1 MLDSFGRKINY
12 VRVSVTDRCD
22 LRCDY
27 CMPLDNQN
35 FIKKKEILTIQN
47 LITISKS
54 LINLGIKKF
63 RITGGE
69 PLIRKGI
76 RDYIEFLNSQK
87 NKKNLE
93 EILLTT
99 NGTQLSNYAEFLFKN
114 NVKRINVSLDSLDSK
129 KFSLITNGGVLSKV
143 LEGIKK
149 ASDLGMKIKINTVL
163 LKDVNDNE
171 IIDIVKWCSSNNF
184 KLSFIE
190 VMPIGDTLKK
200 RKDQYLSV
208 EFAKKIINKNFG
220 LIKSNHK
227 TSGPSKYFECKD
239 INLTV
244 GFISPISN
252 HFCSTCNRLRVT
264 SNGKIFPCLGD
275 NGSKDLAPYLESGQE
290 IQLRKIL
297 SNVIFNKPEKHYF
310 NINKESYIKERFMN
324 TTGG

>member
-22 LRCDY
+22 LRCNY
-27 CMPLDNQN
+27 CMPLNNQN
-35 FIKKKEILTIQN
+35 FIKKKEILTIEN
-47 LITISKS
+47 LTTISKS
-54 LINLGIKKF
+54 LIDLGIKKF

-76 RDYIEFLNSQK
+76 TDYIEFLNSQK
-87 NKKNLE
+87 KKRNLE

-99 NGTQLSNYAEFLFKN
+99 NGTQLSKYAEFLFKN
-114 NVKRINVSLDSLDSK
+114 DVKRINVSIDSLEPN
-129 KFSLITNGGVLSKV
+129 KFSLITNGGVLEDV
-143 LEGIKK
+143 MNGIKK
-149 ASDLGMKIKINTVL
+149 ASDLGVKIKINTVL
-163 LKDVNDNE
+163 LKNVNDDE
-171 IIDIVKWCSSNNF
+171 ITKMVKWCSSNNF

-190 VMPIGDTLKK
+190 VMPVGDIVGK
-200 RKDQYLSV
+200 RMNQYLSV
-208 EFAKKIINKNFG
+208 EFAKKIIEENFG

-239 INLTV
+239 IDLTV

-275 NGSKDLAPYLESGQE
+275 NGSEDLVPYLRTGQE
-290 IQLRKIL
+290 IQLKKIL

-310 NINKESYIKERFMN
+310 DVNKRSYIKERFMN

>member
-1 MLDSFGRKINY
+1 MG
-12 VRVSVTDRCD
+12 
-22 LRCDY
+22 CDY

-35 FIKKKEILTIQN
+35 FIKKKEILTINN
-47 LITISKS
+47 LITISKG

-87 NKKNLE
+87 DEKNLE

-114 NVKRINVSLDSLDSK
+114 NVKRINVSLDSLDPN
-129 KFSLITNGGVLSKV
+129 KFSLITNGGVLSNVFK
-143 LEGIKK
+143 GIKK
-149 ASDLGMKIKINTVL
+149 ASDLGIKIKINTVL
-163 LKDVNDNE
+163 LKNINSDE

-184 KLSFIE
+184 QLSFIE
-190 VMPIGDTLKK
+190 VMPIGDMLKK

-220 LIKSNHK
+220 LIKSDHK
-227 TSGPSKYFECKD
+227 TSGPSKYIECKD

-275 NGSKDLAPYLESGQE
+275 NGSKDLAPYLEAGQE
-290 IQLRKIL
+290 MQLKKIL
-297 SNVIFNKPEKHYF
+297 SDVIFNKPEKH
-310 NINKESYIKERFMN
+310 
-324 TTGG
+324 

>member
-1 MLDSFGRKINY
+1 MLDSFGRRINY
-12 VRVSVTDRCD
+12 VRISVTDRCD
-22 LRCDY
+22 LRCNY
-27 CMPLDNQN
+27 CMPLNNKN
-35 FIKKKEILTIQN
+35 FIKKEEILTIQN
-47 LITISKS
+47 LMTISKG

-76 RDYIEFLNSQK
+76 KDYIEFLNYQK
-87 NKKNLE
+87 NKEELE

-99 NGTQLSNYAEFLFKN
+99 NGTQLSKYAEFLFKN
-114 NVKRINVSLDSLDSK
+114 DVKRINVSIDSLDPN
-129 KFSLITNGGVLSKV
+129 KFCLITNGGI
-143 LEGIKK
+143 LENVINGTKK
-149 ASDLGMKIKINTVL
+149 AKNLGIKIKINTVL
-163 LKDVNDNE
+163 LKNVNDDE
-171 IIDIVKWCSSNNF
+171 IIKMVKWCSSNNF
-184 KLSFIE
+184 NLSFIE
-190 VMPIGDTLKK
+190 VMPIGDISKK

-208 EFAKKIINKNFG
+208 EFAKKIIEKNFG
-220 LIKSNHK
+220 LTESNHK

-275 NGSKDLAPYLESGQE
+275 NGSEDLVPFLGTDQE
-290 IQLRKIL
+290 IQLKKIL

-310 NINKESYIKERFMN
+310 DVNKKSYIKERFMN

>member
-129 KFSLITNGGVLSKV
+129 
-143 LEGIKK
+143 
-149 ASDLGMKIKINTVL
+149 
-163 LKDVNDNE
+163 
-171 IIDIVKWCSSNNF
+171 
-184 KLSFIE
+184 
-190 VMPIGDTLKK
+190 
-200 RKDQYLSV
+200 
-208 EFAKKIINKNFG
+208 
-220 LIKSNHK
+220 
-227 TSGPSKYFECKD
+227 
-239 INLTV
+239 NLV
-244 GFISPISN
+244 
-252 HFCSTCNRLRVT
+252 
-264 SNGKIFPCLGD
+264 
-275 NGSKDLAPYLESGQE
+275 
-290 IQLRKIL
+290 
-297 SNVIFNKPEKHYF
+297 
-310 NINKESYIKERFMN
+310 
-324 TTGG
+324 

>member
-1 MLDSFGRKINY
+1 MLDSFGRRVNY
-12 VRVSVTDRCD
+12 VRISVTDRCD
-22 LRCDY
+22 LRCNY

-35 FIKKKEILTIQN
+35 FIKKEKILSIQN
-47 LITISKS
+47 LMTISKS

-76 RDYIEFLNSQK
+76 KDYIEFLSYQK
-87 NKKNLE
+87 NKGELE

-99 NGTQLSNYAEFLFKN
+99 NGTQLSKYAEFLFKN
-114 NVKRINVSLDSLDSK
+114 EVKRINVSIDSLDPN
-129 KFSLITNGGVLSKV
+129 KFSLITNGGI
-143 LEGIKK
+143 LENVMNGIKK
-149 ASDLGMKIKINTVL
+149 ASDLGIKIKINTVL
-163 LKDVNDNE
+163 LKNVNDDE
-171 IIDIVKWCSSNNF
+171 VIKMVKWCSSNNF
-184 KLSFIE
+184 NLSFIE
-190 VMPIGDTLKK
+190 VMPVGDISKK

-208 EFAKKIINKNFG
+208 EFAKKIIEKNFG
-220 LIKSNHK
+220 LIKSNHR

-275 NGSKDLAPYLESGQE
+275 NGSEDLVPYLGTDQE
-290 IQLRKIL
+290 IQLKKIL

-310 NINKESYIKERFMN
+310 DVNKKSYIKERFMN

>member
-1 MLDSFGRKINY
+1 MLDSFGRRVNY
-12 VRVSVTDRCD
+12 VRISVTDRCD
-22 LRCDY
+22 LRCNY

-35 FIKKKEILTIQN
+35 FIKKEQILTIQN
-47 LITISKS
+47 LMTISKS

-76 RDYIEFLNSQK
+76 KDYIEFLSYQK
-87 NKKNLE
+87 NKGELE

-99 NGTQLSNYAEFLFKN
+99 NGTQLSKYAEFLFKN
-114 NVKRINVSLDSLDSK
+114 EVKRINVSIDSLDPN
-129 KFSLITNGGVLSKV
+129 KFSLITNGGI
-143 LEGIKK
+143 LENVMNGIKK
-149 ASDLGMKIKINTVL
+149 ASDLGIKIKINTVL
-163 LKDVNDNE
+163 LKNVNDDE
-171 IIDIVKWCSSNNF
+171 VIKMVKWCSSNNF
-184 KLSFIE
+184 NLSFIE
-190 VMPIGDTLKK
+190 VMPVGDISKK

-208 EFAKKIINKNFG
+208 EFAKKIIEKNFG
-220 LIKSNHK
+220 LIKSNHS

-275 NGSKDLAPYLESGQE
+275 NGSEDLVPYLGTDQE
-290 IQLRKIL
+290 IQLKKIL

-310 NINKESYIKERFMN
+310 DVNKKSYIKERFMN

>member
-1 MLDSFGRKINY
+1 MLDSFGRRINY
-12 VRVSVTDRCD
+12 VRISVTDRCD
-22 LRCDY
+22 LRCNY
-27 CMPLDNQN
+27 CMPLNNKN
-35 FIKKKEILTIQN
+35 FIKKEEILTIQN
-47 LITISKS
+47 LMTISKG

-76 RDYIEFLNSQK
+76 KDYIEYLNYQK
-87 NKKNLE
+87 NKGELE

-99 NGTQLSNYAEFLFKN
+99 NGTQLSKYAEFLFKN
-114 NVKRINVSLDSLDSK
+114 DVKRINVSIDSLDPN
-129 KFSLITNGGVLSKV
+129 KFCLITNGGI
-143 LEGIKK
+143 LENVINGIKK
-149 ASDLGMKIKINTVL
+149 AKDLGIKIKINTVL
-163 LKDVNDNE
+163 LKNVNDDE
-171 IIDIVKWCSSNNF
+171 IIKMVKWCSSNNF
-184 KLSFIE
+184 NLSFIE
-190 VMPIGDTLKK
+190 VMPIGDISKK

-208 EFAKKIINKNFG
+208 EFAKKIIEKNFG
-220 LIKSNHK
+220 LTESNHK

-275 NGSKDLAPYLESGQE
+275 NGSEDLVPFLGTDQE
-290 IQLRKIL
+290 IQLKKIL

-310 NINKESYIKERFMN
+310 DVNKKSYIKERFMN

>member
-1 MLDSFGRKINY
+1 MLDSFGRRINY
-12 VRVSVTDRCD
+12 VRISVTDRCD
-22 LRCDY
+22 LRCNY
-27 CMPLDNQN
+27 CMPLNNKN
-35 FIKKKEILTIQN
+35 FIKKEEILTIQN
-47 LITISKS
+47 LMTISKG

-76 RDYIEFLNSQK
+76 KDYIEFLNYQK
-87 NKKNLE
+87 NKGELE

-99 NGTQLSNYAEFLFKN
+99 NGTQLSKYAEFLFKN
-114 NVKRINVSLDSLDSK
+114 DVKRINVSIDSLDPI
-129 KFSLITNGGVLSKV
+129 KFCLITNGGI
-143 LEGIKK
+143 LENVINGIKK
-149 ASDLGMKIKINTVL
+149 AKDLGIKIKINTVL
-163 LKDVNDNE
+163 LKNVNDDE
-171 IIDIVKWCSSNNF
+171 IIKMVKWCSSNNF
-184 KLSFIE
+184 NLSFIE
-190 VMPIGDTLKK
+190 VMPIGDLSKK

-208 EFAKKIINKNFG
+208 EFAKKIIEKNFG
-220 LIKSNHK
+220 LIESNHT

-275 NGSKDLAPYLESGQE
+275 NGSEDLVPFLGTDQE
-290 IQLRKIL
+290 IQLKKIL

-310 NINKESYIKERFMN
+310 DVNKKSYIKERFMN

>member
-1 MLDSFGRKINY
+1 MLDSFGRRINY
-12 VRVSVTDRCD
+12 VRISVTDRCD
-22 LRCDY
+22 LRCNY
-27 CMPLDNQN
+27 CMPLNNKN
-35 FIKKKEILTIQN
+35 FIKKEEILTIQN
-47 LITISKS
+47 LMTISKG

-76 RDYIEFLNSQK
+76 KDYIEFLNYQK
-87 NKKNLE
+87 NKGELE

-99 NGTQLSNYAEFLFKN
+99 NGTQLSKYAEFLFKN
-114 NVKRINVSLDSLDSK
+114 DVKRINVSIDSLDPN
-129 KFSLITNGGVLSKV
+129 KFCLITNGGI
-143 LEGIKK
+143 LENVINGIKK
-149 ASDLGMKIKINTVL
+149 AKDLGIKIKINTVL
-163 LKDVNDNE
+163 LKNVNDDE
-171 IIDIVKWCSSNNF
+171 IIKMVKWCSSNNF
-184 KLSFIE
+184 NLSFIE
-190 VMPIGDTLKK
+190 VMPIGDISKK

-208 EFAKKIINKNFG
+208 EFAKKIIEKNFG
-220 LIKSNHK
+220 LTESNHK

-275 NGSKDLAPYLESGQE
+275 NGSEDLVPFLGTDQE
-290 IQLRKIL
+290 IQLKKIL
-297 SNVIFNKPEKHYF
+297 SDVIFNKPEKHYF
-310 NINKESYIKERFMN
+310 DVNKKSYIKERFMN

>member
-1 MLDSFGRKINY
+1 MLDSFGRRINY
-12 VRVSVTDRCD
+12 VRISVTDRCD
-22 LRCDY
+22 LRCNY
-27 CMPLDNQN
+27 CMPLNNKN
-35 FIKKKEILTIQN
+35 FIKKEEILTIQN
-47 LITISKS
+47 LMTISKG

-76 RDYIEFLNSQK
+76 KDYIEFLNYQK
-87 NKKNLE
+87 NKGELE

-99 NGTQLSNYAEFLFKN
+99 NGTQLSKYAEFLFKN
-114 NVKRINVSLDSLDSK
+114 DVKRINVSIDSLDPN
-129 KFSLITNGGVLSKV
+129 KFCLITNGGI
-143 LEGIKK
+143 LENVINGTKK
-149 ASDLGMKIKINTVL
+149 AKNLGIKIKINTVL
-163 LKDVNDNE
+163 LKNVNDDE
-171 IIDIVKWCSSNNF
+171 IIKMVKWCSSNNF
-184 KLSFIE
+184 NLSFIE
-190 VMPIGDTLKK
+190 VMPIGDISKK

-208 EFAKKIINKNFG
+208 EFAKKIIEKNFG
-220 LIKSNHK
+220 LTESNHK

-275 NGSKDLAPYLESGQE
+275 NGSEDLVPFLGTDQE
-290 IQLRKIL
+290 IQLKKIL

-310 NINKESYIKERFMN
+310 DVNKKSYIKERFMN

>member
-1 MLDSFGRKINY
+1 MLDSFGRRINY
-12 VRVSVTDRCD
+12 VRISVTDRCD
-22 LRCDY
+22 LRCNY
-27 CMPLDNQN
+27 CMPLNNKN
-35 FIKKKEILTIQN
+35 FIKKEEILTIQN
-47 LITISKS
+47 LMTISKG

-76 RDYIEFLNSQK
+76 KDYIEFLSYQK
-87 NKKNLE
+87 NKGELE

-99 NGTQLSNYAEFLFKN
+99 NGTQLSKYAEFLFKN
-114 NVKRINVSLDSLDSK
+114 EVKRINVSIDSLDPN
-129 KFSLITNGGVLSKV
+129 KFSLITNGGI
-143 LEGIKK
+143 LENVINGIKK
-149 ASDLGMKIKINTVL
+149 AKDLGIKIKINTVL
-163 LKDVNDNE
+163 LKNVNDDE
-171 IIDIVKWCSSNNF
+171 IIKMVKWCSSNNF
-184 KLSFIE
+184 NLSFIE
-190 VMPIGDTLKK
+190 VMPVGDISKK

-208 EFAKKIINKNFG
+208 EFAKKIIEKNFG
-220 LIKSNHK
+220 LIKSNHR

-275 NGSKDLAPYLESGQE
+275 NGSEDLVPYLGSDQE
-290 IQLRKIL
+290 IQLEKIL

-310 NINKESYIKERFMN
+310 DVNKKSYIKERFMN

>member
-22 LRCDY
+22 LRCNY
-27 CMPLDNQN
+27 CMPLNNQN
-35 FIKKKEILTIQN
+35 FIKKKEILTIEN
-47 LITISKS
+47 LTTISKS
-54 LINLGIKKF
+54 LIDLGIKRF

-76 RDYIEFLNSQK
+76 TDYIEFLNSQK
-87 NKKNLE
+87 KKRNLE

-99 NGTQLSNYAEFLFKN
+99 NGTQLSKYAEFLFKN
-114 NVKRINVSLDSLDSK
+114 GVKRINVSIDSLEPN
-129 KFSLITNGGVLSKV
+129 KFSLITNGGVLEDV
-143 LEGIKK
+143 MNGIKK
-149 ASDLGMKIKINTVL
+149 ASDLGVKIKINTVL
-163 LKDVNDNE
+163 LKNVNDDE
-171 IIDIVKWCSSNNF
+171 IIKMVKWCSSNNF

-190 VMPIGDTLKK
+190 VMPVGDIVEK
-200 RKDQYLSV
+200 RKNQYLSV
-208 EFAKKIINKNFG
+208 EFAKKIIEENFG

-239 INLTV
+239 IDLTV

-275 NGSKDLAPYLESGQE
+275 NGSEDLVPYLRTGQE
-290 IQLRKIL
+290 IQLKKIL

-310 NINKESYIKERFMN
+310 DVNKRSYIKERFMN

>member
-1 MLDSFGRKINY
+1 MLDSFGRRINY
-12 VRVSVTDRCD
+12 VRISVTDRCD
-22 LRCDY
+22 LRCNY
-27 CMPLDNQN
+27 CMPLNNKN
-35 FIKKKEILTIQN
+35 FIKKEEILTIQN
-47 LITISKS
+47 LMTISKG

-76 RDYIEFLNSQK
+76 KDYIEFLNYQK
-87 NKKNLE
+87 NKEELE

-99 NGTQLSNYAEFLFKN
+99 NGTQLSKYAEFLFKN
-114 NVKRINVSLDSLDSK
+114 DVKRINVSIDSLDPN
-129 KFSLITNGGVLSKV
+129 KFCLITNGGI
-143 LEGIKK
+143 LENVINGIKK
-149 ASDLGMKIKINTVL
+149 AKDLGIKIKINTVL
-163 LKDVNDNE
+163 LKNVNDDE
-171 IIDIVKWCSSNNF
+171 IIKMVKWCSSNNF
-184 KLSFIE
+184 NLSFIE
-190 VMPIGDTLKK
+190 VMPIGDISKK

-208 EFAKKIINKNFG
+208 EFAKKIIEKNFG
-220 LIKSNHK
+220 LTESNHK

-275 NGSKDLAPYLESGQE
+275 NGSEDLVPFLGTDQE
-290 IQLRKIL
+290 IQLKKIL

-310 NINKESYIKERFMN
+310 DVNKKSYIKERFMN

>member
-1 MLDSFGRKINY
+1 MLDSFGRRVNY
-12 VRVSVTDRCD
+12 VRISVTDRCD
-22 LRCDY
+22 LRCNY

-35 FIKKKEILTIQN
+35 FIKKEQILSIQN
-47 LITISKS
+47 LMTISKS
-54 LINLGIKKF
+54 LIHLGIKKF

-76 RDYIEFLNSQK
+76 KDYIEFLSYQK
-87 NKKNLE
+87 NKGELE

-99 NGTQLSNYAEFLFKN
+99 NGTQLSKYAEFLFKN
-114 NVKRINVSLDSLDSK
+114 EVKRINVSIDSLDPN
-129 KFSLITNGGVLSKV
+129 KFSLITNGGI
-143 LEGIKK
+143 LENVMNGIKK
-149 ASDLGMKIKINTVL
+149 ASDFGIKIKINTVL
-163 LKDVNDNE
+163 LKNVNDDE
-171 IIDIVKWCSSNNF
+171 VIKMVKWCSSNNF
-184 KLSFIE
+184 NLSFIE
-190 VMPIGDTLKK
+190 VMPVGDISKK

-208 EFAKKIINKNFG
+208 EFAKKIIEKNFG
-220 LIKSNHK
+220 LIKSNHR

-275 NGSKDLAPYLESGQE
+275 NGSEDLVPYLGTDQE
-290 IQLRKIL
+290 IQLKKIL

-310 NINKESYIKERFMN
+310 DVNKKSYIKERFMN

>member
-1 MLDSFGRKINY
+1 MLDSFGRRINY
-12 VRVSVTDRCD
+12 VRISVTDRCD
-22 LRCDY
+22 LRCNY
-27 CMPLDNQN
+27 CMPLNNKN
-35 FIKKKEILTIQN
+35 FIKKEEILTIQN
-47 LITISKS
+47 LMTISKV

-76 RDYIEFLNSQK
+76 KDYIEFLNYQK
-87 NKKNLE
+87 NKGELE

-99 NGTQLSNYAEFLFKN
+99 NGTQLSKYAEFLFEN
-114 NVKRINVSLDSLDSK
+114 DVKRINVSIDSLDPN
-129 KFSLITNGGVLSKV
+129 KFCLITNGGI
-143 LEGIKK
+143 LENVINGIKK
-149 ASDLGMKIKINTVL
+149 AKDLGIKIKINTVL
-163 LKDVNDNE
+163 LKNVNDDE
-171 IIDIVKWCSSNNF
+171 IIKMVKWCSSNNF
-184 KLSFIE
+184 NLSFIE
-190 VMPIGDTLKK
+190 VMPIGDISKK

-208 EFAKKIINKNFG
+208 EFAKKIIEKNFG
-220 LIKSNHK
+220 LTESNHK

-252 HFCSTCNRLRVT
+252 HFCSTCNRLRIT

-275 NGSKDLAPYLESGQE
+275 NGSEDLVPFLGTDQE
-290 IQLRKIL
+290 IQLKKIL

-310 NINKESYIKERFMN
+310 DINKKSYIKERFMN

>member
-1 MLDSFGRKINY
+1 MLDSFGRRINY
-12 VRVSVTDRCD
+12 VRISVTDRCD
-22 LRCDY
+22 LRCNY
-27 CMPLDNQN
+27 CMPLNNKN
-35 FIKKKEILTIQN
+35 FIKKEEILTIQN
-47 LITISKS
+47 LMTISKG

-76 RDYIEFLNSQK
+76 KDYIEFLNYQK
-87 NKKNLE
+87 NKEELE

-99 NGTQLSNYAEFLFKN
+99 NGTQLSKYAEFLFKN
-114 NVKRINVSLDSLDSK
+114 DVKRINVSIDSLDPN
-129 KFSLITNGGVLSKV
+129 KFCLITNGGI
-143 LEGIKK
+143 LENVINGIKK
-149 ASDLGMKIKINTVL
+149 AKDLGIKIKINTVL
-163 LKDVNDNE
+163 LKNVNDDE
-171 IIDIVKWCSSNNF
+171 IIKMVKWCSSNNF
-184 KLSFIE
+184 NLSFIE
-190 VMPIGDTLKK
+190 VMPIGDISKK

-208 EFAKKIINKNFG
+208 EFAKKIIEKNFG
-220 LIKSNHK
+220 LTESNHK

-275 NGSKDLAPYLESGQE
+275 NGSEDLVPFLGTDQE
-290 IQLRKIL
+290 IQLKKIL
-297 SNVIFNKPEKHYF
+297 SDVIFNKPEKHYF
-310 NINKESYIKERFMN
+310 DVNKKSYIKERFMN

>member
-1 MLDSFGRKINY
+1 MLDSFGRRVNY
-12 VRVSVTDRCD
+12 VRISVTDRCD
-22 LRCDY
+22 LRCNY

-35 FIKKKEILTIQN
+35 FIKKEQILTIQN
-47 LITISKS
+47 LMTISKS

-76 RDYIEFLNSQK
+76 KDYIEFLSYQK
-87 NKKNLE
+87 NKGELE

-99 NGTQLSNYAEFLFKN
+99 NGTQLSKYAEFLFKN
-114 NVKRINVSLDSLDSK
+114 EVKRINVSIDSLDPN
-129 KFSLITNGGVLSKV
+129 KFSLITNGGI
-143 LEGIKK
+143 LENVMNGIKK
-149 ASDLGMKIKINTVL
+149 ASDLGIKIKINTVL
-163 LKDVNDNE
+163 LKNVNDDE
-171 IIDIVKWCSSNNF
+171 VIKMVKWCSSNNF
-184 KLSFIE
+184 NLSFIE
-190 VMPIGDTLKK
+190 VMPVGDISKK

-208 EFAKKIINKNFG
+208 EFAKKIIEKNFG
-220 LIKSNHK
+220 LIKSNHR

-275 NGSKDLAPYLESGQE
+275 NGSEDLVPYLGTDQE
-290 IQLRKIL
+290 IQLKKIL

-310 NINKESYIKERFMN
+310 DVNKKSYIKERFMN

>member
-1 MLDSFGRKINY
+1 MLDSFGRRINY
-12 VRVSVTDRCD
+12 VRISVTDRCD
-22 LRCDY
+22 LRCNY
-27 CMPLDNQN
+27 CMPLNNKN
-35 FIKKKEILTIQN
+35 FIKKEEILTIQN
-47 LITISKS
+47 LMTISKG

-76 RDYIEFLNSQK
+76 KDYIEFLNYQK
-87 NKKNLE
+87 NKGKLE

-99 NGTQLSNYAEFLFKN
+99 NGTQLSKYAEFLFKN
-114 NVKRINVSLDSLDSK
+114 DVKRINVSIDSLDPN
-129 KFSLITNGGVLSKV
+129 KFCLITNGGI
-143 LEGIKK
+143 LENVINGIKK
-149 ASDLGMKIKINTVL
+149 AKDLGIKIKINTVL
-163 LKDVNDNE
+163 LKNVNDDE
-171 IIDIVKWCSSNNF
+171 IIKMVKWCSSNNF
-184 KLSFIE
+184 NLSFIE
-190 VMPIGDTLKK
+190 VMPVGDISKK

-208 EFAKKIINKNFG
+208 EFAKKIIEKNFG
-220 LIKSNHK
+220 LTESNHT

-275 NGSKDLAPYLESGQE
+275 NGSEDLVPFLGTDQE
-290 IQLRKIL
+290 IQLKKIL

-310 NINKESYIKERFMN
+310 DVNKKSYIKERFMN

>member
-1 MLDSFGRKINY
+1 M
-12 VRVSVTDRCD
+12 
-22 LRCDY
+22 
-27 CMPLDNQN
+27 
-35 FIKKKEILTIQN
+35 
-47 LITISKS
+47 
-54 LINLGIKKF
+54 
-63 RITGGE
+63 
-69 PLIRKGI
+69 
-76 RDYIEFLNSQK
+76 
-87 NKKNLE
+87 
-93 EILLTT
+93 TT

-114 NVKRINVSLDSLDSK
+114 NVKRINVSLDSLDPN
-129 KFSLITNGGVLSKV
+129 KFSLITNGGLLKNVLK
-143 LEGIKK
+143 GIKK

-163 LKDVNDNE
+163 LKDVNDDE

-220 LIKSNHK
+220 LIKSNYK

-239 INLTV
+239 INLTA

-275 NGSKDLAPYLESGQE
+275 NGSKDLVPYLEAGQE

-310 NINKESYIKERFMN
+310 DINKKSYIKERFMN